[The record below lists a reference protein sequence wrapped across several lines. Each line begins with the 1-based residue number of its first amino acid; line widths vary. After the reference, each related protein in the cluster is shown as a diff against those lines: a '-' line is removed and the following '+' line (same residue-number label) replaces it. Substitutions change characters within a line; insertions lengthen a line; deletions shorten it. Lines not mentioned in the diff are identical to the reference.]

1 VALRL
6 SRRPDRAALD
16 GTPALVQEDAVRHL
30 YVVKIT
36 RGQAPHFQRRL
47 ELAYPHEGPRVVFE
61 PHQTWIAG
69 DTRAVRVRVE
79 NPGPTT
85 LQGELNLVAGSFY
98 RAESPPLEVNV
109 PEKSERVF
117 SFPVEIPTHSAT
129 DQTADLTA
137 TLREHDSATVWA
149 WHSQVAVHRPFDW
162 SIGPALTF
170 PLREDLQV
178 PIVHPTLVNVELP
191 AETMIQIHVKNW
203 QDHEQAVT
211 VAATGDRLA
220 ITPAL
225 TQLVLPAG
233 SEQNLAIH
241 VAPQGGS
248 GCYHLTIELRSGGYR
263 GTEEVVIAALEKN
276 EAIAYTLDY
285 DRDGFPDII
294 LENSSLR
301 LFVSPYNGGRA
312 FAFVSKATGANA
324 FNSVG
329 GMRDNFT
336 KQVVPEDAQPD
347 NPKEDWL
354 GLFNRPYAFNIT
366 EAAGRQAV
374 VQLKY
379 NAPDIYPKG
388 VAVERTLTLGGG
400 KSYYLEETAVTPAGV
415 ANPQAYVLENS
426 LTFKVFDE
434 PENFR
439 SWFAEGRT
447 PQDVAANK
455 NVDLP
460 AATGFLGATHKQ
472 TGETF
477 ALMSLSPLAKIQLAA
492 HAHAAT
498 IRLIYPDFASP
509 NQLYH
514 YRAAYFFGKAKEQDV
529 QDLYG
534 RLKNGK
540 E

>member
-1 VALRL
+1 
-6 SRRPDRAALD
+6 
-16 GTPALVQEDAVRHL
+16 
-30 YVVKIT
+30 
-36 RGQAPHFQRRL
+36 
-47 ELAYPHEGPRVVFE
+47 VVFE
-61 PHQTWIAG
+61 PHQPWITG
-69 DTRAVRVRVE
+69 GTRAVRVRVE

-85 LQGELNLVAGSFY
+85 LLGELNLVAGSFY
-98 RAESPPLEVNV
+98 RAENPPLEVSI
-109 PEKSERVF
+109 PPKSQRVF
-117 SFPVEIPTHSAT
+117 GFPVEIPSYAAT
-129 DQTADLTA
+129 GQTADLTA
-137 TLREHDSATVWA
+137 TLRERDSNTVWV
-149 WHSQVAVHRPFDW
+149 WHSQVAVHHPFDW

-178 PIVHPTLVNVELP
+178 PIVHPTLASVELP
-191 AETMIQIHVKNW
+191 GEAVIQVHVKNW
-203 QDHEQAVT
+203 QDLEQAVT
-211 VAATGDRLA
+211 VTASGSHLA
-220 ITPAL
+220 FTPAL
-225 TQLVLPAG
+225 TQLVLPPG
-233 SEQNLAIH
+233 SEQDLEIH

-248 GCYHLTIELRSGGYR
+248 KCYHLAIELRSGSYR
-263 GTEEVVIAALEKN
+263 AAEEVVIAAFEKS

-336 KQVVPEDAQPD
+336 KQVVPEDTQPD
-347 NPKEDWL
+347 TPKEDWL
-354 GLFNRPYAFNIT
+354 GLFNRPYAFSIT
-366 EAAGRQAV
+366 TAAGRKAV

-379 NAPDIYPKG
+379 SAPDIYPKG

-400 KSYYLEETAVTPAGV
+400 NSYYLEETALTPGGLAK
-415 ANPQAYVLENS
+415 PQAYVLENS

-439 SWFAEGRT
+439 RWFAEGR
-447 PQDVAANK
+447 AAEEFSTNK
-455 NVDLP
+455 NLDLS
-460 AATGFLGATHKQ
+460 AATEFIGATHKQ

-477 ALMSLSPLAKIQLAA
+477 ALMSLTPLAKIQLAA

-509 NQLYH
+509 NQLYN
-514 YRAAYFFGKAKEQDV
+514 YRAAYFFGKANEQDV
-529 QDLYG
+529 RDLYG